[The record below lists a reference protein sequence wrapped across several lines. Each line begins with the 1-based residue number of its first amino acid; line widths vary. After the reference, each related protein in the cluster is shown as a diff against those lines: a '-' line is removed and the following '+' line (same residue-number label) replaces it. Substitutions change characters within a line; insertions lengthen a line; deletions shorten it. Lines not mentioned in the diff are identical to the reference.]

1 MNKDIKLIFQCA
13 VVIGLL
19 VFLLNQCAKAEGL
32 EPIGIIEV
40 AEDGS
45 PIGIT
50 QHLYD
55 QAISEIEQGNK
66 DFGCYVLRDALLA
79 SHDLDDDFETYKTI
93 WAIGTQACN
102 WINNP
107 STVETSAP
115 KQ

>member
-1 MNKDIKLIFQCA
+1 MDLLKLLIGCAIITLVIFA
-13 VVIGLL
+13 VSQSKA
-19 VFLLNQCAKAEGL
+19 NAEGL
-32 EPIGIIEV
+32 EPIGIIKV
-40 AEDGS
+40 AEDDS
-45 PIGIT
+45 PMGIT

-79 SHDLDDDFETYKTI
+79 SHDLDDNFETYKTI

-107 STVETSAP
+107 STIETSN
-115 KQ
+115 